1 LCATYRKVF
10 NDVVKDDKKMK
21 LMVIFHIYSIP
32 NPGNRPP
39 IFPLSSLRV
48 FDLRSGAEQQNIDSP
63 SFG

>member
-39 IFPLSSLRV
+39 IS
-48 FDLRSGAEQQNIDSP
+48 SP
-63 SFG
+63 SPLNPRDSNLVDPNPHSNT